1 MGNILNYLI
10 PGVGQYA
17 LLADLAE
24 NVFNYASVESTN
36 ESNEYNVEQTN
47 KANREIAQI
56 NNAANRDLWMQQAE
70 YNSPANQV
78 RRLGEAGFS
87 PIAALGT
94 SGFNSSMTPNPNQQV
109 GNPMIANHREAP
121 QIGGFSESLLGSVQT
136 DAYAKKMLADAHLTD
151 IRASK
156 EADRLDKEIEWLKQN
171 GLISSHEAGLRELEL
186 ARKQQ
191 TYNDDV
197 NTVHSNSVAAS
208 ENARKTKLEADR
220 SQFEYDLRQK
230 YGESE
235 VQKQLAILDAQKREI
250 DQRRQYLI
258 QQGYNLEYINRQI
271 SAYIDSLNADTELKR
286 QLYNYNEQAYPERL
300 KTERMSG
307 QQSQLQYFFDT
318 AHYLDLCYNA
328 LERDNYSVQSARDQL
343 KLLHEQITMAR
354 QQNDWYAVQQLEGV
368 ANTLYGG
375 IQTAKNGRLLDSKVR
390 DIESSIMRA
399 NRKRTDRTIF
409 FDKNNKF
416 NGQQIKEYYPE

>member
-1 MGNILNYLI
+1 MGDIWQPGNYYD
-10 PGVGQYA
+10 PAA
-17 LLADLAE
+17 LAAQFAE
-24 NVFNYASVESTN
+24 MAINYDSVLKTNESNRQNVESTN
-36 ESNEYNVEQTN
+36 EAN
-47 KANREIAQI
+47 KYIAQI
-56 NNAANRDLWMQQAE
+56 NNAANRDLWLAQAE
-70 YNSPANQV
+70 YNSPKNQV
-78 RRLGEAGFS
+78 QRMREAGFS
-87 PIAALGT
+87 PVAALGT
-94 SGFNSSMTPNPNQQV
+94 SGLNSSMSPNPNQQV
-109 GNPMIANHREAP
+109 GNPMVAPHAEVP
-121 QIGGFSESLLGSVQT
+121 QIGGLADTMLSSTQT
-136 DAYAKKMLADAHLTD
+136 DAYAKKMLADARMTD
-151 IRASK
+151 LKADK
-156 EADRLDKEIEWLKQN
+156 ESDRLSAEIEWMRQN
-171 GLISSHEAGLRELEL
+171 KRLTESEADTRLLDL
-186 ARKQQ
+186 AKKEQ

-197 NTVHSNSVAAS
+197 NAIHSASVAAS
-208 ENARKTKLEADR
+208 ENARKAKFDADR
-220 SQFEYDLRQK
+220 QQFEYNLRQK
-230 YGESE
+230 YGDSE

-250 DQRRQYLI
+250 DQRRQYYI
-258 QQGYNLEYINRQI
+258 QQGHNLEYINRQI
-271 SAYIDSLNADTELKR
+271 SAYIESINADIDLKK
-286 QLYNYNEQAYPERL
+286 QLYDYNEQAYPERL
-300 KTERMSG
+300 KTERMTG

-399 NRKRTDRTIF
+399 NRKRTDRIMY